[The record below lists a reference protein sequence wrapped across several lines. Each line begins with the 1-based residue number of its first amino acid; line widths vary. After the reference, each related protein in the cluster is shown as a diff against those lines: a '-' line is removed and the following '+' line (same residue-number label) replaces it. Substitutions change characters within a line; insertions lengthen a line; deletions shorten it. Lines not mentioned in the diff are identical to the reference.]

1 MNRKKH
7 STPPAETLNG
17 CVRFRRTL
25 LFAAVLQA
33 MLPALTACGDTVT
46 SAQATPTAQKA
57 QAAQK
62 PAQKNARPRSP
73 FRVDRGQP
81 RPLRRP
87 RRPAARSGLTGT
99 RAAFPRHRH
108 RSPRMTCRHWG
119 LTRPARPAAEPVMN

>member
-46 SAQATPTAQKA
+46 SAQATRTAQKA

-62 PAQKNARPRSP
+62 PAQKNTRPHSPFRVDREAAPAPQAATASRSP
-73 FRVDRGQP
+73 FRVDRDAGGISP
-81 RPLRRP
+81 S
-87 RRPAARSGLTGT
+87 PA
-99 RAAFPRHRH
+99 
-108 RSPRMTCRHWG
+108 
-119 LTRPARPAAEPVMN
+119 PV

>member
-1 MNRKKH
+1 MRRPPRQRRRHRPHTRLHRK
-7 STPPAETLNG
+7 TPD
-17 CVRFRRTL
+17 R
-25 LFAAVLQA
+25 AV
-33 MLPALTACGDTVT
+33 PSGLTG
-46 SAQATPTAQKA
+46 
-57 QAAQK
+57 
-62 PAQKNARPRSP
+62 R
-73 FRVDRGQP
+73 QP